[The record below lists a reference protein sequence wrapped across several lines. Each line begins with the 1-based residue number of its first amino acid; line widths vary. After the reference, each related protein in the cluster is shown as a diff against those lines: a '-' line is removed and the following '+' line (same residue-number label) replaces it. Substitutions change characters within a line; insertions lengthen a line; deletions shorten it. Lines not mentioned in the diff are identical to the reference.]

1 MASLGC
7 LIHRCSFRQCCC
19 VFTRMT
25 LCRRYEAYGAV
36 TVLVVVPL
44 NEPSHPDTSF
54 LDALER
60 TAGVDRGI
68 FQRAEQR
75 LRVRVVIAHRTTR
88 ECRQNPQPLQSGQHG
103 CAFHWAAVVSMQDDL
118 TRLDVVPEASL
129 FDQSRCMTG

>member
-7 LIHRCSFRQCCC
+7 LIHSRSFRQCRG

-60 TAGVDRGI
+60 KARVDRVI
-68 FQRAEQR
+68 FQRAEPP
-75 LRVRVVIAHRTTR
+75 LRVRVVNAHSRTR
-88 ECRQNPQPLQSGQHG
+88 ERIATALPHLTAPL
-103 CAFHWAAVVSMQDDL
+103 
-118 TRLDVVPEASL
+118 
-129 FDQSRCMTG
+129 